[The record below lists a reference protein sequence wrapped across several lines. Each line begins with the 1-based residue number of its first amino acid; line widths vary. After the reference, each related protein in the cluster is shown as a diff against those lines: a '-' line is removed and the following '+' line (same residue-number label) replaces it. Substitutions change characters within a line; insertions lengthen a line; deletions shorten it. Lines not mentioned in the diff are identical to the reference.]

1 MLLTKFNKK
10 YASKNEKGVTVTDFH
25 TNQIINNEVLN
36 FIRNEKLNRENL
48 KLLEMKID
56 QVI

>member
-10 YASKNEKGVTVTDFH
+10 YASKNDKGLTVTDFH

-48 KLLEMKID
+48 KLLEIKID
-56 QVI
+56 

>member
-10 YASKNEKGVTVTDFH
+10 HAGTNNTTDFQ

-48 KLLEMKID
+48 KLLELRID
-56 QVI
+56 QKL